1 MKSIE
6 LLVSALNDTHDSEIT
21 IQSHEDTT
29 LYVLLNLQRVDGK
42 IVPYQLK
49 INATQGAKVV
59 VSEVTP
65 QLLPVCCPERHINS
79 DGTFCLYWEDDIDLG
94 ITTIDKATLWWQT
107 LISFLLK
114 QERAKKKREWP
125 DKDAWAHG
133 SAAEFQRSALS
144 ALDQIGVDFKNSVML
159 ESIQVTYHKAN
170 KGNGSYYKVLK
181 NGLPWYIVWEK
192 FQRIALLRQKCLC
205 GSNSKRRYKNTLRN
219 CSKQSHQKYFVDFAI
234 NFYHWKTEE
243 AAFWAHF
250 KGKSCCG
257 TLDECPLNLP

>member
-59 VSEVTP
+59 VSEVTT

-114 QERAKKKREWP
+114 QAK
-125 DKDAWAHG
+125 
-133 SAAEFQRSALS
+133 
-144 ALDQIGVDFKNSVML
+144 
-159 ESIQVTYHKAN
+159 
-170 KGNGSYYKVLK
+170 
-181 NGLPWYIVWEK
+181 
-192 FQRIALLRQKCLC
+192 
-205 GSNSKRRYKNTLRN
+205 
-219 CSKQSHQKYFVDFAI
+219 
-234 NFYHWKTEE
+234 
-243 AAFWAHF
+243 
-250 KGKSCCG
+250 
-257 TLDECPLNLP
+257 

>member
-59 VSEVTP
+59 VSEVTT

-181 NGLPWYIVWEK
+181 NGLPWYI
-192 FQRIALLRQKCLC
+192 Q
-205 GSNSKRRYKNTLRN
+205 
-219 CSKQSHQKYFVDFAI
+219 
-234 NFYHWKTEE
+234 
-243 AAFWAHF
+243 
-250 KGKSCCG
+250 
-257 TLDECPLNLP
+257 

>member
-59 VSEVTP
+59 VSEVTT

-170 KGNGSYYKVLK
+170 KGNGNYYKVLK